1 MNQVSTTTNAAGAL
15 TPRPALARGVA
26 VSSGLRSLMDLVQSD
41 QPPQQAAE
49 WRGTAIVSV
58 LGQLAATAPATSEQ
72 LLNSCCGVAKQ
83 RRSVAGI
90 EPILLSALLGAPEQS
105 PSLAIADATWAAL
118 PAGHFADDELFPI
131 LDPIVGDV
139 CFLSGAD
146 IGSLTGLALR
156 AQLAAL
162 CNSHATAAG
171 AVADETSFAA
181 AVLLA
186 AATVVSAALLAP
198 LSDSSPQKS
207 AALAA
212 LPANGDSGGLPPALV
227 RGGALFVQ
235 TCLIKDNG
243 DTFGP
248 PTQPWKS
255 LWPRIT
261 TLRAG
266 DPAEAVRHPYWKPSQ
281 LCPALPTTG
290 PGLNGQVLHH
300 GETLLLQ
307 SVPQVGFDGA
317 LLRQGFYP
325 SLSQD
330 PPSAGTGSW
339 RWQIPT
345 SGTATPTG
353 GMDVTPHKII
363 GGPSIHPLT
372 GGRIDPWT
380 FQPLP
385 GHRGPSTAGALRQRL
400 TATVRAAGLST
411 STPVGDVIDRLVQSD
426 YDLASQ

>member
-41 QPPQQAAE
+41 QPPEQAAE

-290 PGLNGQVLHH
+290 PGL
-300 GETLLLQ
+300 
-307 SVPQVGFDGA
+307 
-317 LLRQGFYP
+317 
-325 SLSQD
+325 
-330 PPSAGTGSW
+330 TGKCY
-339 RWQIPT
+339 I
-345 SGTATPTG
+345 TAKRCSSNRC
-353 GMDVTPHKII
+353 H
-363 GGPSIHPLT
+363 
-372 GGRIDPWT
+372 
-380 FQPLP
+380 
-385 GHRGPSTAGALRQRL
+385 
-400 TATVRAAGLST
+400 
-411 STPVGDVIDRLVQSD
+411 RLVSTERFCARASIQACRRIRPRPGQAVGAGRSPP
-426 YDLASQ
+426 LAPQHRPAGWMSHRTRSSVGLRSTL